1 MKRLSVLFKELPPTL
16 ILAAHYGEE
25 ELLQLRRAL
34 EDHGAVVT
42 SSIFHAKLAIT
53 KLTQEKR
60 VRREIY
66 ELVRTQGA
74 DSPSATNDIDVV
86 KEKWIRKCIAEE
98 KLVDWPFESSTWIVA
113 HIPAIQPV
121 SPPKRV
127 RSQSGEFTVPGIH
140 ASKRRTL
147 SRTKSDLSTQKRPS
161 VASAAS
167 FEPASSDNPSSRRFH
182 AASQT
187 STNASSGG
195 EEDDQF
201 DYRDVFSCRRKTP
214 LISRNEDFVKL
225 LMEIRLARELA
236 LSILYL
242 DRANGSDQVGVRAYS
257 SAIAALKAYPH
268 KLTDPSTISKLPGC
282 GSKIVSI
289 FKEYLRT
296 GAFSEYTHL
305 QNSSE
310 FQTLKLFW
318 GVWGVGAHTARQW
331 YFDKGWRN
339 LDDIIEGGWDT
350 LPRVQQIGIK
360 YYEEF
365 NEHKISRSEVEE
377 IGRIVGDACQAVAA
391 GTVYEI
397 CGGYR
402 RGKPESGDVD
412 IIISNPTPHSTQN
425 LCLGLVKVLEER
437 GIITHTLTISAATSK
452 REENQ
457 KHSFRQRPPL
467 GSGEARGY
475 GLDSLDKALVVILLP
490 KENSHYTGIHRRVDI
505 IIAPWRAWGTA
516 IVGWTVCDL
525 IFYISDF

>member
-1 MKRLSVLFKELPPTL
+1 MKQLSDLFRELPPTL
-16 ILAAHYGEE
+16 ILAAHFGEE
-25 ELLQLRRAL
+25 ELRQLRRTL
-34 EDHGAVVT
+34 EDHACVVT
-42 SSIFHAKLAIT
+42 SSIFKAKLAIT

-60 VRREIY
+60 VRREIN
-66 ELVRTQGA
+66 ELARTQGG
-74 DSPSATNDIDVV
+74 DSPLATNDIEVV
-86 KEKWIRKCIAEE
+86 KEKWIHKCIDEG
-98 KLVDWPFESSTWIVA
+98 KLVDWPFENSTWRVTQ
-113 HIPAIQPV
+113 IPAIQPI

-127 RSQSGEFTVPGIH
+127 RSQSGEFAVPGMP
-140 ASKRRTL
+140 ASKRPSL
-147 SRTKSDLSTQKRPS
+147 SRTRSDLRDQKRPS
-161 VASAAS
+161 VLSAAS
-167 FEPASSDNPSSRRFH
+167 FESASAGDASSRRFH

-195 EEDDQF
+195 EEDQF
-201 DYRDVFSCRRKTP
+201 DFHNVFSCRRKTP

-225 LMEIRLARELA
+225 LTEIRLARELA
-236 LSILYL
+236 LFILYF
-242 DRANGSDQVGVRAYS
+242 DRANGSDQIGVRAYS
-257 SAIAALKAYPH
+257 SAIATLKAYPH

-289 FKEYLRT
+289 YKEYLRT
-296 GAFSEYTHL
+296 GTFSEYIHL

-365 NEHKISRSEVEE
+365 NEHKIPRSEVEE

-391 GTVYEI
+391 GTVCEI

-402 RGKPESGDVD
+402 RGKSESGDVD
-412 IIISNPTPHSTQN
+412 IIISNPTPRSTQN
-425 LCLGLVKVLEER
+425 LCFGLVKVLEER
-437 GIITHTLTISAATSK
+437 GIISHTLTISNATSK

-457 KHSFRQRPPL
+457 KHSFRQRPSL
-467 GSGEARGY
+467 GSGETRGY

-490 KENSHYTGIHRRVDI
+490 KDNPHYTGIHRRVDL

-516 IVGWTVCDL
+516 IVGWTVCNL
-525 IFYISDF
+525 MFAR